1 MRSKDPAL
9 MERIRDFAERFYRAE
24 GRSPSTGEIAAA
36 LAIGRT
42 TAYNYLR
49 EMDRRGMVD
58 YDGRSIATEAT
69 RKCRAGLVSVPLVG
83 AIPCGTPEEE
93 FENVEEYVQLPA
105 AVFGGEEL
113 FLLRAAGDSMADAG
127 IADGD
132 LVVLRRQQTAR
143 PGDIVAA
150 LTDRGENTLK
160 RLAGCDAAT
169 GETVLR
175 YENQEKY
182 PDREVRTARCAVQG
196 VARFVI
202 KSL

>member
-1 MRSKDPAL
+1 MRHKDPAL
-9 MERIRDFAERFYRAE
+9 MERIRAFAERFYRGR

-36 LAIGRT
+36 LGIGRT

-49 EMDRRGMVD
+49 EMDSRGLVD
-58 YDGRSIATEAT
+58 YDGRAIATEET
-69 RKCRAGLVSVPLVG
+69 RKCRAGLVSVPLLG

-93 FENVEEYVQLPA
+93 SELVEEYVPLPA

-132 LVVLRRQQTAR
+132 LVVLSRQRSAR

-150 LTDRGENTLK
+150 LTDRGESTLK

-182 PDREVRTARCAVQG
+182 PDREIRTGRCAVQG
-196 VARFVI
+196 VAKFVI
-202 KSL
+202 RSL

>member
-1 MRSKDPAL
+1 MRYKDPAL
-9 MERIRDFAERFYRAE
+9 MERIRNEAERFYRAE

-36 LAIGRT
+36 LSVGRT
-42 TAYNYLR
+42 TVYNYLR
-49 EMDRRGMVD
+49 EMDRLGMID
-58 YDGRSIATEAT
+58 YGGGEIATDAT

-93 FENVEEYVQLPA
+93 RENVEEYVQLPA

-150 LTDRGENTLK
+150 LTGQGENTLK
-160 RLAGCDAAT
+160 RLAGRDETT

-175 YENQEKY
+175 YENREKY

-196 VARFVI
+196 VAKFVI

>member
-1 MRSKDPAL
+1 MRHKDPAL
-9 MERIRDFAERFYRAE
+9 MERIRDTAEQFYRAE
-24 GRSPSTGEIAAA
+24 GRSPSTGELAAA
-36 LAIGRT
+36 LGIGRT

-49 EMDRRGMVD
+49 EMDRLGLLD

-69 RKCRAGLVSVPLVG
+69 RKCRAGLVSVPLLG

-93 FENVEEYVQLPA
+93 AALVEEYIQLPA

-113 FLLRAAGDSMADAG
+113 FLLRAAGDSMTDAG

-150 LTDRGENTLK
+150 LTGQGENTLK
-160 RLAGCDAAT
+160 RLAGCDEAT

-175 YENQEKY
+175 YENREKY
-182 PDREVRTARCAVQG
+182 PDREVRASRCAVQG
-196 VARFVI
+196 VAKFVI